1 MFNSNSAFSS
11 NSGGVKES
19 GAGSVKETGAGGVKG
34 TGADA
39 AGVPLAAVIS
49 VNIQRIRQD
58 LGGSDDIVIREIRS
72 EADGLTM
79 AAIAYTD
86 GLVDAHAINQF
97 VMKSLSLN
105 WQAGEEPAGPDVVPD
120 AVRLLESFV
129 VAAGAVDT
137 VSDYN
142 GLYDAM
148 LSGDVAV
155 LLAGYTFAYAIDVKG
170 WKERGVTET
179 SNQTTIRGPRESFS
193 ESLRTNTSLIRRK
206 IKNPNLWLETYSIG
220 RVTKTSVT
228 VMHIRGVAKDSVL
241 EEVRKRLQTIRIDG
255 ILESGDIEEFIQDT
269 TYTFFPTIIN
279 TERPDTVAAH
289 LLEGRVAILVEG
301 TPNVLVVPAPFVAFL
316 QSPEDYYQRA
326 DFSSALRL
334 LRYLSAFISVLAPSL
349 YIAIT
354 TFHQEMLPT
363 ALLISLASQRENVP
377 FPAFIEALAMEIT
390 FEILREAGLR
400 MPRAIGQAVSVVG
413 TLVIG
418 QAAVEAG
425 IVSAA
430 MVIVVSITAIS
441 NFTFPA
447 YNMSITSR
455 MLRFL
460 FMMLAASFGLFG
472 IVLGLFALLLHMSSL
487 RTFGEPYMAPFAPL
501 VVGKQKD
508 ALIRLPKRWRLS
520 RSETADSSNRIL
532 KETVPTA
539 KDGENGSND

>member
-1 MFNSNSAFSS
+1 MFGDNGTFSS
-11 NSGGVKES
+11 DQD
-19 GAGSVKETGAGGVKG
+19 TVKG

-39 AGVPLAAVIS
+39 AAVPLAAVIS
-49 VNIQRIRQD
+49 INIQRIRHD
-58 LGGSDDIVIREIRS
+58 LGGSDDLVIREIRS
-72 EADGLTM
+72 ETSGLTM
-79 AAIAYTD
+79 AAIVYTD
-86 GLVDAHAINQF
+86 GLVDEHAINHF
-97 VMKSLSLN
+97 VMQSLSLN
-105 WQAGEEPAGPDVVPD
+105 WLTGEEPAGPNAIPD
-120 AVRLLESFV
+120 AVRLMESFAV
-129 VAAGAVDT
+129 SAGSVHTIRDF
-137 VSDYN
+137 N
-142 GLYDAM
+142 ELYDAM
-148 LSGDVAV
+148 LSGDVVV
-155 LLAGYTFAYAIDVKG
+155 LLTGHTFAYAIDVKG

-179 SNQTTIRGPRESFS
+179 SNQTTVRGPRESFS

-206 IKNPNLWLETYSIG
+206 IKNPNLWMETCTIG
-220 RVTKTSVT
+220 RVTKTCVT
-228 VMHIRGVAKDSVL
+228 VMHMHGIAKEGML
-241 EEVRKRLQTIRIDG
+241 QEVRKRLNSIEIDG
-255 ILESGDIEEFIQDT
+255 ILESGNIEEFIQDT

-279 TERPDTVAAH
+279 TERPDTVASH
-289 LLEGRVAILVEG
+289 LLEGKVAILVDG
-301 TPNVLVVPAPFVAFL
+301 TPNVLIVPAPFVAFL

-326 DFSSALRL
+326 DFSSMLRL

-377 FPAFIEALAMEIT
+377 FPAFIEALAMEVT

-460 FMMLAASFGLFG
+460 FMMLAASFGLYG
-472 IVLGLFALLLHMSSL
+472 IILGLFALLLHMSSL
-487 RTFGEPYMAPFAPL
+487 RTFGEPYMSPFAPI

-508 ALIRLPKRWRLS
+508 TLIRLPKRWRFS
-520 RSETADSSNRIL
+520 RKQTSDSSNRI
-532 KETVPTA
+532 KKDANPSTN
-539 KDGENGSND
+539 DGESGAG

>member
-1 MFNSNSAFSS
+1 MFSS
-11 NSGGVKES
+11 NGTFSS
-19 GAGSVKETGAGGVKG
+19 SAGSVKG

-39 AGVPLAAVIS
+39 AAAPLAAVIS

-58 LGGSDDIVIREIRS
+58 LGSSDDIVIREIRS
-72 EADGLTM
+72 EAGGLTM
-79 AAIAYTD
+79 AAIVYTD
-86 GLVDAHAINQF
+86 GLVDEHAINQF

-105 WQAGEEPAGPDVVPD
+105 WLTGEEPSGPDVVPD
-120 AVRLLESFV
+120 AVRLLESFA
-129 VAAGAVDT
+129 VAAGSVHT
-137 VSDYN
+137 VNDYN

-148 LSGDVAV
+148 LSGDVVV
-155 LLAGYTFAYAIDVKG
+155 LLAGHTFAYAIDVKG

-179 SNQTTIRGPRESFS
+179 SNQTTVRGPRESFS

-206 IKNPNLWLETYSIG
+206 IKNPNLWLETCSIG

-228 VMHIRGVAKDSVL
+228 VMHIHGIAKDSVL
-241 EEVRKRLQTIRIDG
+241 EEVRKRLQTIEIDG
-255 ILESGDIEEFIQDT
+255 ILESGNIEEFIQDT

-279 TERPDTVAAH
+279 TERPDTVASH
-289 LLEGRVAILVEG
+289 LLEGKIAILVEG
-301 TPNVLVVPAPFVAFL
+301 TPNVLIVPAPFVSFL

-326 DFSSALRL
+326 DFSSVLRL

-377 FPAFIEALAMEIT
+377 FPAFVEALAMEIT

-460 FMMLAASFGLFG
+460 FMMLAGSFGLFG
-472 IVLGLFALLLHMSSL
+472 IILGLFALLLHMSSL
-487 RTFGEPYMAPFAPL
+487 RSFGEPYMSPFAPI

-508 ALIRLPKRWRLS
+508 TLIRLPKRWKLS
-520 RSETADSSNRIL
+520 RSETADSGNRLL
-532 KETVPTA
+532 KDAAPVS
-539 KDGENGSND
+539 KGGENGAND